1 MSTVNMRLRIQ
12 QEASKY
18 KSLID
23 FITFSPRTYRRA
35 LNYEGMTNL
44 IKISFHPNF
53 FIKFVMIEKY
63 VCN

>member
-1 MSTVNMRLRIQ
+1 MSIFQILK
-12 QEASKY
+12 EASRY

-23 FITFSPRTYRRA
+23 FITYSPKTYRRT
-35 LNYEGMTNL
+35 LNYKGMTNL
-44 IKISFHPNF
+44 IKLSFHPNF